1 MQKKAISLLSGGLD
15 SVLATKLILQ
25 QGIEVVALHFTSPF
39 CNCNKT
45 NKGGGG
51 CGLQA
56 ANAAKELGVKVVVR
70 NKGLEYMD
78 IVRAPR
84 HGYGKNMNPCIDCRI
99 FILKKAGE
107 LMAEENASFV
117 ITGEVLG
124 QRPMS
129 QTKQAI
135 KLIDKESGLGDVTL
149 RPLSAAHFPATRP
162 EREGIVDRDRLL
174 DITGRSRKSQFA
186 LADTFNLKEF
196 GCPGGGCL
204 LTDPLFVPRVRD
216 LLAHGK
222 DFTMRDVSLLR
233 IGRHFRLDSETK
245 LILGR
250 NKEENDRL
258 VAFASPP
265 SIRVS
270 PVDFQGPEGLL
281 EGPVNDRIVEMA
293 ANLVAHYVK
302 LPPSPVTIE
311 LHDGSAVRHTVAYT
325 ALDPEPFRL

>member
-1 MQKKAISLLSGGLD
+1 VEKKAISLLSGGLD
-15 SVLATKLILQ
+15 SVLATKLIKD

-39 CNCNKT
+39 CNCNKSS
-45 NKGGGG
+45 KGNGG

-56 ANAAKELGVKVVVR
+56 VSAAKELGVRVVVR
-70 NKGLEYMD
+70 NKGLEYME
-78 IVRAPR
+78 IVRSPL

-107 LMAEENASFV
+107 LMVEENASFM

-135 KLIDKESGLGDVTL
+135 KLIDKESGLRDLIL
-149 RPLSAAHFPATRP
+149 RPLSARHFLPTRP
-162 EREGIVDRDRLL
+162 EREGIVNRDRLL
-174 DITGRSRKSQFA
+174 DIAGRSRKSQFA

-216 LLAHGK
+216 LLAHSK
-222 DFTMRDVSLLR
+222 DFTMKDLSLLR
-233 IGRHFRLDSETK
+233 IGRHFRLGSETK

-258 VAFASPP
+258 VVFASPP
-265 SIRVS
+265 SVRVS

-281 EGPVNDRIVEMA
+281 QGPVNDHIVQLT

-302 LPPSPVTIE
+302 HPPSPVTIE
-311 LHDGSAVRHTVAYT
+311 LQNGSAVRHTVAYT
-325 ALDPEPFRL
+325 ALDPELYRL